1 VDRRVLRNTLEAALL
16 AAGRPLSLD
25 TLLALVGPPSSGEGQ
40 AAPTEGSALPAGDWA
55 SRDQVRE
62 ALAALA
68 EDYAGRGIELR
79 EVATG
84 YRIHVR
90 PEYAASLGR
99 LWEERPPRYSRA
111 LLETLALVAY
121 RQPISR
127 AEIEEVRGVGVSASI
142 LKTLQE
148 RDWIRVVGHR
158 DTPGRPALYGTTR
171 RFLDDLNLRQ
181 LADLPPLAELQDP
194 DRATAD
200 LFPAGEASGE
210 GAGPAGPAEAGPA

>member
-1 VDRRVLRNTLEAALL
+1 MDRRALRNTLEAALL
-16 AAGRPLSLD
+16 AAGRPLSLE
-25 TLLALVGPPSSGEGQ
+25 TLLALVGPSSSGEGQ
-40 AAPTEGSALPAGDWA
+40 AGPAQGPALPAGEWP

-68 EDYAGRGIELR
+68 EEYADRGIELR
-79 EVATG
+79 EVASG

-90 PEYAASLGR
+90 PEYAAPLGR

-181 LADLPPLAELQDP
+181 LADLPPLAELQEP

-200 LFPAGEASGE
+200 LFPAVEASSE
-210 GAGPAGPAEAGPA
+210 SAEAPGPA